1 MIDFEISK
9 IPTNTNIN
17 VIYNSSSNNND
28 IKDKIA
34 TWLTTKYNMIY
45 NDIKPEQI
53 FMTNGS
59 ISALY
64 ILITKYNIPGNKII
78 IDNPTNHKIIEILEE
93 YDLDIEGAD
102 DIKEVETIIK
112 NCNQGDTKQDVIF
125 YYMQKFIDDTDERV
139 MISNLCKRYKNLY
152 IIADETNHMLY
163 ENTYTLAN
171 YHSKIVS
178 LGCFSKIVCESINV
192 GWIYINTELSSYNTE
207 TSLFEGE
214 YGLLNSAIANSMMF
228 NNIIGYQYIHSII
241 NNIDDMIL
249 LQIKNL
255 KDKYNNIIEFLSLFD
270 DIDIIS
276 SEGGYNMWIQFKTI
290 KNTTDF
296 LKICMKNN
304 VKFIPGNKC
313 SIYNNSFMN
322 SIMISY
328 LYYDIPTIISGLE
341 KIIDSIVKYNKINVK
356 INGNVDI
363 NFHKDINYIGQF
375 NKTNYIFDGMIPFNS
390 VIIDTTDTTD
400 MIEYML
406 KNKIYLPLLVT
417 TNSVSTI
424 LLKKYGMYAPV
435 AHINN
440 IEDDIFWILTKD
452 NGYYESKTASF
463 IGILSDNIS
472 IYDINK
478 KIHPI
483 VLDNMIQKILY
494 DNSTQRKVIIKQ
506 AKKKEFEVIIYDNMK
521 QVEYC
526 LESLRCLINYINNEY
541 NINSG
546 KIIIGDNVYIFNDM
560 HIMLPLV
567 NHEIRQ
573 TDNINYITTQMTNL
587 TLYGVSHYSSSENK
601 YYIIDLD
608 DDIMTLDILETLS
621 SLINDSD
628 KYTIIYIN
636 GMDECNMRVFDINNI
651 ETNYDPYILSCI
663 LEYYKYNKT
672 ELAELYINTICNKK
686 IKLIIEN
693 KINMI

>member
-9 IPTNTNIN
+9 TPINTNIN
-17 VIYNSSSNNND
+17 VIYNSLSNNND

-34 TWLTTKYNMIY
+34 HWLTKKYNMIY

-78 IDNPTNHKIIEILEE
+78 VDNPTNHKIIEILEE

-102 DIKEVETIIK
+102 DIKELETIIK
-112 NCNQGDTKQDVIF
+112 NCNMLETKQDVIF

-139 MISNLCKRYKNLY
+139 IIANLCKKYKNLY

-171 YHSKIVS
+171 YHSKIIS
-178 LGCFSKIVCESINV
+178 LGCFSKIICESINV
-192 GWIYINTELSSYNTE
+192 GWIYINTELSSYNIE
-207 TSLFEGE
+207 TSFFEGE

-241 NNIDDMIL
+241 DNIDEMLL
-249 LQIKNL
+249 LQIKKL

-270 DIDIIS
+270 DIKVIS
-276 SEGGYNMWIQFKTI
+276 SEGGYNIWIQIKTI

-296 LKICMKNN
+296 LKLCIKNN

-313 SIYNNSFMN
+313 SIYNNSFMDH
-322 SIMISY
+322 IMISY
-328 LYYDIPTIISGLE
+328 LYYDTPTIISGLE
-341 KIIDSIVKYNKINVK
+341 KIIDSITKYNKINVK

-363 NFHKDINYIGQF
+363 TFHKDINYIGKF
-375 NKTNYIFDGMIPFNS
+375 NKTNYMFDGLLPFNT
-390 VIIDTTDTTD
+390 VIIDTTDSTD

-417 TNSVSTI
+417 TNSVTPI
-424 LLKKYGMYAPV
+424 LLKTYGMHAPIS
-435 AHINN
+435 HINDLK
-440 IEDDIFWILTKD
+440 DDIFWILTKD
-452 NGYYESKTASF
+452 NGYYESKIPSF
-463 IGILSDNIS
+463 IGITENNIS

-483 VLDNMIQKILY
+483 VLDNIIHTIIHDSSTQKI
-494 DNSTQRKVIIKQ
+494 VILKQ
-506 AKKKEFEVIIYDNMK
+506 QKKKEFEVILYDNMK

-526 LESLRCLINYINNEY
+526 LESLRFLTNYINKEY
-541 NINSG
+541 DINNG
-546 KIIIGDNVYIFNDM
+546 KIIICDDIYIFNDM
-560 HIMLPLV
+560 HIMLPIV

-573 TDNINYITTQMTNL
+573 NDNINYIVTQMTNL
-587 TLYGVSHYSSSENK
+587 TLYGVSYYTHSENK
-601 YYIIDLD
+601 YYIIDVN

-628 KYTIIYIN
+628 KCTLIYIN
-636 GMDECNMRVFDINNI
+636 SMDGCDMRVFDVNNI
-651 ETNYDPYILSCI
+651 ETDYDPYIFSCV

-672 ELAELYINTICNKK
+672 ELEELYIKTISNKK